1 MDGMSVPA
9 VVPGVPPCLHLNPPA
24 TPAGFFASRRRLL
37 IGIIVAFGFLGVA
50 AATANSWLLL
60 RWDKPF
66 QQFVESN
73 RGDDLD
79 TLFRLASRFGSTV
92 VVLSLGTLFAALTWS
107 RCRAVSVALVVATF
121 GRPLVEFAIKELV
134 HRDRPDLN
142 RLVEG
147 NGPSFPSGHP
157 MAAIALWGMLPVV
170 VGLFTHRRVIW
181 WATVAFSGFMVAA
194 IAASR
199 VYLGVHWLSDVIGGL
214 LIGAVFLLGIEW
226 VMHKAHG
233 AMGCASQHRH
243 LRQALGQPVGP
254 PVGDLV
260 SVS

>member
-1 MDGMSVPA
+1 MDEMPVPA

-24 TPAGFFASRRRLL
+24 TPAAFFASRRRLL
-37 IGIIVAFGFLGVA
+37 VGIIVAFGFLGVA

-60 RWDKPF
+60 RLDKPF
-66 QQFVESN
+66 QHFVEAN
-73 RGDDLD
+73 RGDELD
-79 TLFRLASRFGSTV
+79 TLFRLASRFGSTM
-92 VVLSLGTLFAALTWS
+92 VVLSLGALLALLTWS

-121 GRPLVEFAIKELV
+121 GRPLVEFTFKELV
-134 HRDRPDLN
+134 GRDRPDLN

-170 VGLFTHRRVIW
+170 VALFTHRRAIW
-181 WATVAFSGFMVAA
+181 WATVAFSGVMIVG

-199 VYLGVHWLSDVIGGL
+199 VYLGVHWLSDVVGG
-214 LIGAVFLLGIEW
+214 
-226 VMHKAHG
+226 HRAHG
-233 AMGCASQHRH
+233 KMGCASEHRH
-243 LRQALGQPVGP
+243 LRRRAGEPALQPAEVSVP
-254 PVGDLV
+254 V